1 MEKSKDSACGPI
13 DRSLLFM
20 QEDHISTSIWEGDDR
35 LRFDV
40 RQYTTCMD
48 KWVLDDEQ
56 RHLLD
61 SWGFGV
67 FAHPQV
73 VRQNDIALIRAL
85 VERWRPET
93 NTFHFPFGE
102 MTITLEDVYMLMGL
116 PISGRALTFTDLA
129 TPQQYWLTQWEDLR
143 LEKGPVRKKKS
154 DKKKK
159 KKKSKGK
166 EKSEREKM
174 WSEKASVVSLYS
186 LRETYKKKPKSKRP
200 EYLEQDTRVYTRAY
214 VFWIIG
220 AILFPTSSRAT
231 VHPRYIQLL
240 QKTDE
245 IIDYAWGAGVLAYL
259 YRELGKA
266 AKKTSTSI
274 NGCVMLLQLWA
285 YERLLPGR
293 PVIARGLE
301 RVWPRARAWAEPVEG
316 RRVNPHHH
324 VRQYRGDF
332 DSFDPEWVTWQPY
345 AHFYQL
351 DDVDQEEDAD
361 LYVACHMAL
370 GRIPMFAFE
379 IVEYQMPD
387 RVLRQFGILQHIP
400 ERPVDMRF

>member
-1 MEKSKDSACGPI
+1 M
-13 DRSLLFM
+13 
-20 QEDHISTSIWEGDDR
+20 
-35 LRFDV
+35 
-40 RQYTTCMD
+40 
-48 KWVLDDEQ
+48 
-56 RHLLD
+56 
-61 SWGFGV
+61 
-67 FAHPQV
+67 
-73 VRQNDIALIRAL
+73 
-85 VERWRPET
+85 
-93 NTFHFPFGE
+93 
-102 MTITLEDVYMLMGL
+102 
-116 PISGRALTFTDLA
+116 
-129 TPQQYWLTQWEDLR
+129 
-143 LEKGPVRKKKS
+143 
-154 DKKKK
+154 
-159 KKKSKGK
+159 
-166 EKSEREKM
+166 
-174 WSEKASVVSLYS
+174 
-186 LRETYKKKPKSKRP
+186 
-200 EYLEQDTRVYTRAY
+200 VYTRAY

-245 IIDYAWGAGVLAYL
+245 IIDYAWGAGVLANL

-266 AKKTSTSI
+266 VKKTSTSI

-301 RVWPRARAWAEPVEG
+301 RVWPRARAWAEPVQG

-324 VRQYRGDF
+324 
-332 DSFDPEWVTWQPY
+332 PY

-351 DDVDQEEDAD
+351 DDVDQEEDVD

-400 ERPVDMRF
+400 ERPVDMRFLRAERNSASQRDDHIARLSAYRDEWDSFVSTGMPIITEGAYVPISEYMHWFRLHSKLRIVPCLAPPLDIIQPRDWFSQQSMVDAQYLPDMSVNDIYS